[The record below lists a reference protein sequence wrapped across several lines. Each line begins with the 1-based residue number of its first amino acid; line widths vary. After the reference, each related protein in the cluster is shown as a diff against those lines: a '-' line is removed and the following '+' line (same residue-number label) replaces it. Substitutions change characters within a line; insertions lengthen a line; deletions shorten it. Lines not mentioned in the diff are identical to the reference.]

1 MGVDGSMG
9 GGVDE
14 CLGLVVMDDPASFS
28 GIETMS
34 LLAQNV
40 GMSMISDR
48 SASSV
53 GVISSVICGNK
64 SSLNVQSCGARM

>member
-1 MGVDGSMG
+1 
-9 GGVDE
+9 
-14 CLGLVVMDDPASFS
+14 MDDPASFS

-34 LLAQNV
+34 LLTQNV

-53 GVISSVICGNK
+53 GVISSVIHGNE
-64 SSLNVQSCGARM
+64 SSLNVQSGGARM

>member
-1 MGVDGSMG
+1 MDG
-9 GGVDE
+9 
-14 CLGLVVMDDPASFS
+14 PASFS
-28 GIETMS
+28 GVETMS

-53 GVISSVICGNK
+53 GVISSVIRGNE
-64 SSLNVQSCGARM
+64 SSLNVQSRGAQM